1 MIGNIHYVIN
11 ITKDHDLLIERKGN
25 NEIMNEAL
33 KKLKSLITES
43 NILKSILPD
52 NFTMPELQKV
62 FESILQKKFDRRN
75 FRKQTDPYA
84 VLTPEIKKDTKD
96 AFIKVINQ
104 VLHPNICTPDG
115 C

>member
-1 MIGNIHYVIN
+1 MLAVSYIGILKSDSKIIKENKN
-11 ITKDHDLLIERKGN
+11 TKDAAWFKIDCVPNLAFKH

-62 FESILQKKFDRRN
+62 FESIWKIYINNNRC
-75 FRKQTDPYA
+75 
-84 VLTPEIKKDTKD
+84 
-96 AFIKVINQ
+96 FIISYCFWNC
-104 VLHPNICTPDG
+104 ISIYTII
-115 C
+115 